1 MIALIQSYE
10 NGKQWQCVIIKPH
23 YNHVH
28 LLFTSKCF
36 TDYRFTLEH
45 SWKLFSFKFNQS
57 FFFSFFFPSFFFFP
71 FREKCQLSDVC
82 SHPLLRLL
90 SAVPGGDSVNSL
102 KNVKAFY
109 KSFGF
114 SRRGRKREGRGMIEF
129 TAHTRL

>member
-1 MIALIQSYE
+1 MGGNDERHSKMITLIEYYE
-10 NGKQWQCVIIKPH
+10 NGKQWQCAIIKKH

-28 LLFTSKCF
+28 LLFTKKCF
-36 TDYRFTLEH
+36 ADYRFTPGH
-45 SWKLFSFKFNQS
+45 SRKLFSFKFNQL
-57 FFFSFFFPSFFFFP
+57 FFFSLS
-71 FREKCQLSDVC
+71 EKNTSYQICA

-114 SRRGRKREGRGMIEF
+114 SRRGRRGEGRGMI
-129 TAHTRL
+129 